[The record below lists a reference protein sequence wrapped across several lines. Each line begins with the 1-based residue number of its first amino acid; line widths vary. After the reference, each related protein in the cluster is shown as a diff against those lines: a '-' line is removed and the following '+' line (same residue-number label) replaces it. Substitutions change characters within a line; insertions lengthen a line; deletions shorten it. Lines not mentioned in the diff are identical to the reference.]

1 MFRTFLKAAAQRYLD
16 ISFKVSRVHSV
27 RIVENPGLWMSRDE
41 LTELVGDL
49 RKVAA
54 TTLPAGDLTYG
65 VFSGDLAR
73 LEHSVI
79 TLVSQREDG
88 APVAFNALARMD
100 VDLGHRSEDVLHLGL
115 VMVNPNLRSQGL
127 SWVLYGLTCILMLFR
142 NGMRPLWVSNVT
154 QVPAVVGL
162 VGGGFARVF
171 PAPGQVR
178 PSPRSLMHLLLAR
191 SILNDHRYVF
201 GVGDEAHFDEDSFI
215 IADAYTGG
223 SDHLK
228 KTFDDAPKHRDEAI
242 NSYCAEH
249 LDYDRGDD
257 ILQLGQIDLQTALSY
272 IAREVPPR
280 SFAALSLA
288 VGMAVLQRCALPILH
303 WSDGRRDFGVLR
315 AREQKP

>member
-1 MFRTFLKAAAQRYLD
+1 VFRTFLKAAAQRYLD

-65 VFSGDLAR
+65 VFSGDRAR

-100 VDLGHRSEDVLHLGL
+100 
-115 VMVNPNLRSQGL
+115 
-127 SWVLYGLTCILMLFR
+127 WVLYGLTCILMLFR